1 MPNVVILAT
10 GDFFKLSY
18 FSRISSFK
26 IGRFKRDNAYFHNP
40 VFYCSIVPRKNADR
54 DDKIKK
60 MLERNGA
67 GPGHQLTP
75 QELPGSEIVTINPN
89 NGKDK
94 DMEYIYMI

>member
-1 MPNVVILAT
+1 MIFSNYLT
-10 GDFFKLSY
+10 SHGFLSSKLVDQY
-18 FSRISSFK
+18 K
-26 IGRFKRDNAYFHNP
+26 TDNIYSNSP

-75 QELPGSEIVTINPN
+75 QEVPGAEVVTINPN
-89 NGKDK
+89 NGNDK
-94 DMEYIYMI
+94 DIGYIYISVSK

>member
-1 MPNVVILAT
+1 MI
-10 GDFFKLSY
+10 
-18 FSRISSFK
+18 FSNYLTSHEFLPLK
-26 IGRFKRDNAYFHNP
+26 CRFKRDNAYFHNP

-89 NGKDK
+89 NGRDNIQ
-94 DMEYIYMI
+94 YIYI

>member
-1 MPNVVILAT
+1 MQNVVILAT

-18 FSRISSFK
+18 FSRISSFS
-26 IGRFKRDNAYFHNP
+26 RFKRDNAYFHNP

-89 NGKDK
+89 NGRDNIR
-94 DMEYIYMI
+94 YIYI

>member
-1 MPNVVILAT
+1 MQNVVILAT
-10 GDFFKLSY
+10 GDFFKSSY
-18 FSRISSFK
+18 FSRISSFN
-26 IGRFKRDNAYFHNP
+26 RFKRDNAYFHNP

-60 MLERNGA
+60 MLERNGV

-89 NGKDK
+89 NGRDNIQ
-94 DMEYIYMI
+94 YIYI